1 MLREPTTQTLN
12 VVVVF
17 TIVELERGGIRS
29 QEPYAGVG
37 EDCTCRILYTLDE
50 LGAHR
55 FASRR
60 VTWATG
66 LSREKL
72 PLDVRCT

>member
-1 MLREPTTQTLN
+1 
-12 VVVVF
+12 VF
-17 TIVELERGGIRS
+17 IIAKLERGGIRS
-29 QEPYAGVG
+29 QEPYAGVR
-37 EDCTCRILYTLDE
+37 EDRVGRILYTLDE